1 MPDIKK
7 PRAGSLA
14 YWPRKR
20 ATRIY
25 PAIKAYPKIDAT
37 KILGFAGYKAGM
49 LQAIVV
55 DNRKGAPT
63 FGQEITVP
71 ITVIDCPP
79 LKVLGIRAYKK
90 TVKGLMAFT
99 EAIIKD
105 VPKFLERKVK
115 LKNLRTEEKLEKI
128 EKKLDEIFD
137 IRLIV
142 CTQPHLSG
150 LGKKKPEIFEIAIG
164 GKNLKE
170 KYEFAKSL
178 LGKEIT
184 AKDFAKEGELV
195 DAIAITKG
203 KGTAGPVKRFGV
215 KIQTRHAKQ
224 KRRHVGSLGQER
236 PGKVRHTVPMAG
248 QLGFQRRTEFN
259 KRILKIGEHGEEI
272 VPKGGFTG
280 YGIIKG
286 NYMLVEGSIPGPRK
300 RLVLFRHAIRPGKH
314 KFYIPEIK
322 EVIK

>member
-20 ATRIY
+20 AARIY